1 MLELKHRPKY
11 ARETGI
17 RAVPPEETLARVL
30 PLLGAAGL
38 GEPEDITSKDEI
50 GIPVFSVDRME
61 TAMGVPKYYN
71 GKGVTREQA
80 EASAVMESIERYS
93 AEPREDDEV
102 VFGTYEQA
110 CDVMATIPPA
120 DMILPIWAL
129 DHLQGAEI
137 AWTEGWD
144 ILRGE
149 RVWVPACAVFYP
161 YIPDTDL
168 QLFKYHTNGLASGNN
183 MEEAVLHA
191 IFELVE
197 RDAWSIAEYRNLPV
211 PDVIPRTQGGR
222 RETPP
227 QKGAFRGVGEGLQ
240 AGEVLKGQG
249 DAHRLKSGQEDI
261 KREGERV
268 HPSSGRGFPKLA
280 LMGHQRGIGP
290 PKGTECLRKARP
302 IGATPKEHPGF
313 AQRHTPT
320 MADNGRGAEAH
331 RTVERTE
338 HGAEGGL
345 ALGPF
350 GGGEAEDLR
359 PELGHFQRHG
369 AERMEAGGR
378 KPFRRERTLPF
389 GQFCV
394 ACEVAQFHPF
404 EPKRTHGGGHGG
416 GRHATACE
424 IRGGECKCH
433 AQSVAKPF
441 EALGALLRCVAGGWC
456 FRPCAI
462 CRGVTEIFRE
472 RGPSVLS

>member
-93 AEPREDDEV
+93 AEPRDDDEV

-129 DHLQGAEI
+129 DNLQGAEI

-191 IFELVE
+191 TFELVE

-211 PDVIPRTQGGR
+211 PDVIADPDSLPGKLIARFAEHGVEVHLKDLTCDTGIP
-222 RETPP
+222 TI
-227 QKGAFRGVGEGLQ
+227 GAAADDVATKDPEMLTIGVGTHLDPEIAAVRAITEVAQSRATHRDGKKINAQLQ
-240 AGEVLKGQG
+240 RATVQMGY
-249 DAHRLKSGQEDI
+249 
-261 KREGERV
+261 ERV
-268 HPSSGRGFPKLA
+268 KELNRLWFGEGRGSVKLSDIPDGSTDDVLDDIEVVLGRLVEA
-280 LMGHQRGIGP
+280 
-290 PKGTECLRKARP
+290 
-302 IGATPKEHPGF
+302 GF
-313 AQRHTPT
+313 DRVVA
-320 MADNGRGAEAH
+320 
-331 RTVERTE
+331 V
-338 HGAEGGL
+338 
-345 ALGPF
+345 
-350 GGGEAEDLR
+350 DLTR
-359 PELGHFQRHG
+359 PELDVPVV
-369 AERMEAGGR
+369 RMVIPGMEVWTMDADREGGR
-378 KPFRRERTLPF
+378 L
-389 GQFCV
+389 
-394 ACEVAQFHPF
+394 
-404 EPKRTHGGGHGG
+404 
-416 GRHATACE
+416 
-424 IRGGECKCH
+424 RGMWPP
-433 AQSVAKPF
+433 Q
-441 EALGALLRCVAGGWC
+441 
-456 FRPCAI
+456 
-462 CRGVTEIFRE
+462 
-472 RGPSVLS
+472 